1 MLIEEE
7 FNRHYNQKMISFIFF
22 LVFLS
27 NVFINV
33 DHGSLPGC
41 SNKIKEDLG
50 IENLEF
56 GTLGSVVYGGLTLGS
71 AVATWVY
78 QHDSWIKVTLGLT
91 LIGNALMIYLFTVT
105 NSFLFDTY
113 LRFMIGFF
121 QVFVCIYQPVWADT
135 FARDSQK

>member
-1 MLIEEE
+1 MIEEE
-7 FNRHYNQKMISFIFF
+7 FYKNYSEETIKVIFF

-41 SNKIKEDLG
+41 SNQIKEDLG
-50 IENLEF
+50 IEDLGF

-78 QHDSWIKVTLGLT
+78 QHDKWIKVTLGAT
-91 LIGNALMIYLFTVT
+91 LLMNSLCIWLFTVT
-105 NSFLFDTY
+105 NSFVFDTY

-121 QVFVCIYQPVWADT
+121 
-135 FARDSQK
+135 